1 MRDLKSLPRQNPH
14 TARTTAATDAVTATA
29 TSTPT
34 TMCFGP
40 GVAFERKKNK
50 KNMTVNL
57 PNTFLVS
64 TTLHEEELVSP
75 FTTAV

>member
-1 MRDLKSLPRQNPH
+1 MKIHPS
-14 TARTTAATDAVTATA
+14 TARSKTATDTVTGTA

-34 TMCFGP
+34 MMCFGG
-40 GVAFERKKNK
+40 GVTFERK

-64 TTLHEEELVSP
+64 TKLHEEELVSP
-75 FTTAV
+75 FTIPVSISV